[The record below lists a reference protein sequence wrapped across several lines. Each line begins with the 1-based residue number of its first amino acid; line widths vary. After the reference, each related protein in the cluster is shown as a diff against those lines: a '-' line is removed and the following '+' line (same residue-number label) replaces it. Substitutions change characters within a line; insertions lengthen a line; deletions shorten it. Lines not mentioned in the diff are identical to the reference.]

1 MRPLHRISSN
11 CFSVAPAT
19 SNSNDELHKNSCHL
33 VRRSAVSFTITMSA
47 VDLYYGRGLP
57 EPIDVVIQRDKN
69 AKRRAAKELR

>member
-1 MRPLHRISSN
+1 
-11 CFSVAPAT
+11 
-19 SNSNDELHKNSCHL
+19 
-33 VRRSAVSFTITMSA
+33 MSA

>member
-1 MRPLHRISSN
+1 MN
-11 CFSVAPAT
+11 CIKIAAIW
-19 SNSNDELHKNSCHL
+19 
-33 VRRSAVSFTITMSA
+33 SAVPPFSFIITMSA